1 MLCKRE
7 REIGRFYTIFDSIQF
22 KKLENAKI
30 SETVNAKRLYRI
42 DQSRERER
50 EREREMD
57 DEKRE
62 MLRERCVKEFGGLD
76 GKEATDDETKVRQ
89 LFTSFMNKKTGSTYF
104 SIRIHT
110 HISSINS
117 KLILHIC

>member
-1 MLCKRE
+1 
-7 REIGRFYTIFDSIQF
+7 
-22 KKLENAKI
+22 
-30 SETVNAKRLYRI
+30 
-42 DQSRERER
+42 
-50 EREREMD
+50 MD

-110 HISSINS
+110 HSNLQK
-117 KLILHIC
+117 KLDIQPTYMYI